1 MQADSQPQGKRD
13 AFYTSQERDMIRRN
27 KVVFVALLIVALL
40 SLMSVFALGS
50 ITATSM
56 IPIGLSIV
64 NTTIFG
70 ILHFMRKGIRVI
82 GYYAIAGTL
91 VSSTYLMVATPDL
104 NNVFLIYYAI
114 MMSLIYM
121 RLPLTAGVSL
131 WGLGLLIF
139 LISKTDD
146 SSAASA
152 YVIYYLLLNI
162 LFFSLLR
169 VSNYVMK
176 EIEAS
181 RAETEQLLAAQQAQ
195 KEELIGFVRKLSHN
209 MSDISSNSSQNMTS
223 FQEMSHAFQ
232 QIAAGSSVQMG
243 ATVEIDDKVSELAG
257 MTRSIAESSAT
268 LRQEALNTGELSKS
282 GQTQMEQ
289 LIETLTRFKTDT
301 DAMTAEFG
309 ELIRQLAQTS
319 QFSETIKEIASQTNL
334 LSLNASIEA
343 ARAGEHGQGFAVV
356 AAEIRKLADMAGGAA
371 DEISSRLNAFS
382 QQSNATLGRM
392 EQVSVQME
400 QSYAMS
406 SNTKSAFESI
416 DRAIVNLSRIS
427 DGYGDHMARMTD
439 SVDAIK
445 SSTGHLAAAAEQA
458 SASLQELL
466 ATVENLLHGNE
477 RTTGSI
483 SEVDRTLQNIG

>member
-1 MQADSQPQGKRD
+1 MQKASQPQQPRD
-13 AFYTSQERDMIRRN
+13 ACYSSHERDLIRRN
-27 KVVFVALLIVALL
+27 KVVLVALLIVAGL
-40 SLMSVFALGS
+40 SLMSVFALDS
-50 ITATSM
+50 ITVSSM
-56 IPIGLSIV
+56 ITIGISLA
-64 NTTIFG
+64 NTAVFG
-70 ILHFMRKGIRVI
+70 ILHYLRKGIRVI

-91 VSSTYLMVATPDL
+91 VSSTYLMIVTPDL

-114 MMSLIYM
+114 LMSLIYM
-121 RLPLTAGVSL
+121 RLPLTAGTSA
-131 WGLGLLIF
+131 WGLGMLIF
-139 LISKTDD
+139 LISQTDD
-146 SSAASA
+146 RNAASA
-152 YVIYYLLLNI
+152 YVVYYVLLNI

-195 KEELIGFVRKLSHN
+195 KDELIGFVKKLSVN
-209 MSDISSNSSQNMTS
+209 MGDISANSSQNMTS

-232 QIAAGSSVQMG
+232 QIASGSSVQME
-243 ATVEIDDKVSELAG
+243 ATVEIDDKVSVLAD
-257 MTRSIAESSAT
+257 MTRSIADSSAT
-268 LRQEALNTGELSKS
+268 LRQEAWSTGELSKS
-282 GQTQMEQ
+282 GQEQMAQ
-289 LIETLTRFKTDT
+289 LLDALTRFKADT

-356 AAEIRKLADMAGGAA
+356 ASEIRKLADMAGGAA

-382 QQSNATLGRM
+382 LQSNATLGRM

-400 QSYAMS
+400 QSYALS
-406 SNTKSAFESI
+406 NNTKSAFESI
-416 DRAIVNLSRIS
+416 DRAIANLNRIS
-427 DGYGDHMARMTD
+427 DGYGNHMTQMTD
-439 SVDAIK
+439 SVDTIK

-466 ATVENLLHGNE
+466 ATVENLLQGNE

-483 SEVDRTLQNIG
+483 NEVNRTLQNIG